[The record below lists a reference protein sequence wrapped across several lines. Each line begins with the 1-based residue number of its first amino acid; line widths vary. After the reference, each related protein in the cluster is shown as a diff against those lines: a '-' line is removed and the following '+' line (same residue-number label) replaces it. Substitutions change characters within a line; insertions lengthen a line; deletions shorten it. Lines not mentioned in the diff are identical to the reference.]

1 MKANQANIKRNLSVL
16 ILCSLFIGWLFSLP
30 LPELEHSRHYFSY
43 QTELSLEKAEDRQ
56 LKSNDYGITPTAARF
71 NAVPE
76 LSTSSQGAK
85 LIFFFNFKNGIY
97 YHARLFYSSLR
108 FINSCVFLF
117 SSDFPILFH
126 KLRI

>member
-1 MKANQANIKRNLSVL
+1 MKANQANIKRNTSLL
-16 ILCSLFIGWLFSLP
+16 ILCCLFTGWLFSLP
-30 LPELEHSRHYFSY
+30 FPEFNPSHRYFSY

-76 LSTSSQGAK
+76 LSTSSHSAK
-85 LIFFFNFKNGIY
+85 LIFFFNLKNGIY
-97 YHARLFYSSLR
+97 YHTRLFYSSLQ
-108 FINSCVFLF
+108 FINSCVSLF
-117 SSDFPILFH
+117 SFDFPILFR